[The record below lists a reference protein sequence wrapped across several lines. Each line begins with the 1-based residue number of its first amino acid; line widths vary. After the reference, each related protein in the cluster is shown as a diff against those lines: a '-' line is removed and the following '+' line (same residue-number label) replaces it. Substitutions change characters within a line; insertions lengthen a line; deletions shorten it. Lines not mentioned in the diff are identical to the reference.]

1 MLGTVISFGDL
12 RFGIYRFNVLTLA
25 KKANTHCSL
34 SIRIKEGRVKR
45 GLVRFCR
52 CTSLT
57 HGSNV
62 IGHFPL

>member
-25 KKANTHCSL
+25 KKANTHRSL

-45 GLVRFCR
+45 GLM
-52 CTSLT
+52 
-57 HGSNV
+57 
-62 IGHFPL
+62 